1 MYLHDKLTCTYVH
14 VKPKIALLNIVAP
27 PGSHP
32 HIRSILT
39 KSMLQTFH
47 LDPILEV
54 LYEEVGL
61 WVEWWWSLPPLNLS
75 CTYVHDNFS
84 QGVIDYSLNHFCHSS
99 TLLLWMNNNNMKADQ
114 STGSRNGMILGIQ
127 YLSAASLCQV
137 TTELTPLSLCKF
149 GRSRAL
155 TTSLIYYFAY
165 FSVELR
171 NKQYK
176 LFREKQLYKFTIIG
190 KMPTQSYS
198 R

>member
-1 MYLHDKLTCTYVH
+1 MLSETYRKLVISSVTYHFEVRNIASLWWKQNHFSTCIQPYTTLATASNAISILLCGFTQNYVVLQILLTITLDPPAPHPSGFCWRPMRVIKFRCPQPKKTLLSLSCTYVH

-84 QGVIDYSLNHFCHSS
+84 
-99 TLLLWMNNNNMKADQ
+99 
-114 STGSRNGMILGIQ
+114 
-127 YLSAASLCQV
+127 
-137 TTELTPLSLCKF
+137 
-149 GRSRAL
+149 
-155 TTSLIYYFAY
+155 
-165 FSVELR
+165 
-171 NKQYK
+171 
-176 LFREKQLYKFTIIG
+176 
-190 KMPTQSYS
+190 
-198 R
+198 